1 MEIRKSEAIDA
12 DRYVSTAQAGE
23 MLPASEPTIRKYL
36 HEGKLRG
43 YRVGKL
49 YKVSVESIKDYREA
63 HAVVPNTAP
72 EPRRPRRRFRVMR
85 PGLCT

>member
-1 MEIRKSEAIDA
+1 M
-12 DRYVSTAQAGE
+12 STAQAGE

-36 HEGKLRG
+36 QEGKLRG

-49 YKVSVESIKDYREA
+49 YKVSVESIKDYRRE
-63 HAVVPNTAP
+63 HAVIPNP
-72 EPRRPRRRFRVMR
+72 PPSPPRRPRRRFRAMR